1 MGKFVVW
8 SDTLSVGIE
17 EIDEQ
22 HKMLVE
28 LVNKMHE
35 AIHQRHGSDV
45 VKSILGDL
53 ADYTR
58 IHFAVEESLM
68 RILNYPG
75 YDDHKEIHE
84 ELLQSVVDLQE
95 KVATG
100 KTAIGFELMHF
111 LKTWLTKHIMEEDM
125 QYSGFF
131 LMAGAQPKLSKK
143 SWIKRLWGN

>member
-1 MGKFVVW
+1 MSNFVEW
-8 SDTLSVGIE
+8 SDALSVGIE

-22 HKMLVE
+22 HKVLVD
-28 LVNKMHE
+28 LINKMHE

-45 VKSILGDL
+45 VNSILSDL

-75 YDDHKEIHE
+75 YEAHKQIHE
-84 ELLQSVVDLQE
+84 ELLGAVVDLQE
-95 KVATG
+95 KVAIG
-100 KTAIGFELMHF
+100 KKSIGFELMHF
-111 LKTWLTKHIMEEDM
+111 LKTWLTKHIMDEDM

-131 LMAGAQPKLSKK
+131 LAAGAQPKLGKK
-143 SWIKRLWGN
+143 SWIKRLWGS